1 VLAKPGTNI
10 LVSLQFIGVNGI
22 FFNVFFGKR
31 LTRPPKEGLQER
43 PMYVNQSFSQTK
55 EKGA

>member
-22 FFNVFFGKR
+22 FFNVFFYKR

-43 PMYVNQSFSQTK
+43 PMYVNQSFSPTK